1 VRIGRVSLARERRQQ
16 IVEAY
21 YRSILKHGIEGSSI
35 VEIAAEADL
44 APSMI
49 THYFR
54 SKDEMAMEFT
64 RHVLQKYENRYLA
77 EREQIADPWERLET
91 VVRIMFSDQ
100 FIDQEMLRVFH
111 AIIYRSSRS
120 TEVRETLKAMYEGYF
135 ADLKGILIQAAGPE
149 YLSAEEGERLAV
161 MLVAFQDGM
170 HGHWLMNPTKADP
183 SMPQELLLTILRRY
197 LGGKRG
203 ELGRE
208 MGAG

>member
-1 VRIGRVSLARERRQQ
+1 MGRASLAKERRQQ

-35 VEIAAEADL
+35 VKIAAEAGL

-77 EREQIADPWERLET
+77 ELEQIADPWERLET
-91 VVRIMFSDQ
+91 VIRIMFSDK

-120 TEVRETLKAMYEGYF
+120 PEVRETLKAMYEGYF

-149 YLSAEEGERLAV
+149 YLSAEDGERLAV

-170 HGHWLMNPTKADP
+170 HGHWLMNPAKADP
-183 SMPQELLLTILRRY
+183 SMPQELLLTILRRH